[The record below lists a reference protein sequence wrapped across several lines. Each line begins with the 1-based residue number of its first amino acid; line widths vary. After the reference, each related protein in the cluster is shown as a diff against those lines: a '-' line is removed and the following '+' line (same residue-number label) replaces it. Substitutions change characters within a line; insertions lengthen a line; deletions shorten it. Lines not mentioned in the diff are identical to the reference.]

1 MASWEGVTE
10 FVAVAETESFTA
22 AAKRL
27 NSSVANISRQIR
39 ALENRLATKLFHRT
53 TRPAGIEAGGYG
65 GFRDGRSLLRSDLRP
80 GS

>member
-27 NSSVANISRQIR
+27 NSSVANISRQIQT
-39 ALENRLATKLFHRT
+39 LENRLANKLLHRT
-53 TRPAGIEAGGYG
+53 TRKVSATEED
-65 GFRDGRSLLRSDLRP
+65 RDFYHHCRQLRTNGL
-80 GS
+80 